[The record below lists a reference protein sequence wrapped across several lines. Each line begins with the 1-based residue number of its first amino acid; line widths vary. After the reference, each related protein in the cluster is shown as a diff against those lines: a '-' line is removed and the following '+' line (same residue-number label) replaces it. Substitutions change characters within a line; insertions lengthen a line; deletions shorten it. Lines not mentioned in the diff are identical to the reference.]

1 MKISH
6 LIRVLELVWGA
17 LVFSLFGWYFYLFL
31 KKRKYKIRKEKFFK
45 QNGGFLLTQQFTS
58 SGRGK
63 NSTLF
68 CADELLSATD
78 NFNQRRILGRGGYG
92 TVYKGMLLD
101 GSLVA
106 VKRSRS
112 IDRSQIKQVINE
124 VSVLSQINHRNVVK
138 LLSCCLEIEVPLLVY
153 EFVPNP

>member
-1 MKISH
+1 M
-6 LIRVLELVWGA
+6 
-17 LVFSLFGWYFYLFL
+17 L
-31 KKRKYKIRKEKFFK
+31 K
-45 QNGGFLLTQQFTS
+45 QQFTS

-63 NSTLF
+63 NTKLF

-78 NFNQRRILGRGGYG
+78 NFNQSRILGRGGYD

-106 VKRSRS
+106 VKRSRA
-112 IDRSQIKQVINE
+112 IDKSQVKQFINE
-124 VSVLSQINHRNVVK
+124 VSVLSQINHWNVVK
-138 LLSCCLEIEVPLLVY
+138 LLGCCLEIEVPLLVY